1 MYYNNN
7 FLRITHT
14 IIQNVKVINLLL
26 QYFCYFVNHNMY
38 LINEI
43 RKQVLNI
50 FIKNFY
56 FFHNPPQFVF
66 NTHYNF
72 CFSKINILC
81 IMTIM
86 FKIWTLFITMLF
98 TQLLVRAGILLTR
111 GKHLHD
117 HIIPLRGEG
126 PIN

>member
-50 FIKNFY
+50 FINNFY

-86 FKIWTLFITMLF
+86 FKI
-98 TQLLVRAGILLTR
+98 
-111 GKHLHD
+111 
-117 HIIPLRGEG
+117 
-126 PIN
+126 